1 MLDFFLSSDW
11 AIIATELLAGFFVIT
26 IVLAVLV
33 WRGQRRHTGAA
44 ESLLDDRDPILRAT
58 EEMVER
64 QIKRVWPELT
74 LDEEQRQTY
83 ADRSLDAVEA
93 MVEPWLEPKRS
104 DLSSVARQFQRVRQE
119 DLEQLL
125 TLARAQAEA
134 SQADDERVEELEQEL
149 QELREQRDRQGRH
162 LNDSL
167 ETINVMVREYG
178 RKFDYN
184 EEPHV
189 ATVLKAIVMLEEME
203 AGADCETAQQRAEN
217 LFTEDLVAS
226 PGAPPQE
233 PEPEAS
239 EADLDGETAESG
251 DEAPA
256 EADTVAGSDESDGA
270 VSVGGESSTETQ
282 AMDVGGEE
290 TGRDE
295 MNETPASDAETEP
308 TDTSLE
314 QTGEPAPS
322 PAKEPESTADEE
334 DIDALIAQ
342 AQASSETPAT
352 ADESTTAEAEPTA
365 EDQAEQAKGGEQAAA
380 EPPTNASNP
389 PDEPDEETLSADAD
403 QPAAPSPEKTETS
416 EPESRRGEETEDNGV
431 IDLDDVEIPE
441 EDQEKAESGADEFDL
456 DDIDAL
462 LDAEIAK
469 KHGKSQE

>member
-93 MVEPWLEPKRS
+93 MVAPWLEPKRS

-134 SQADDERVEELEQEL
+134 SRADDERVAELEQEL

-162 LNDSL
+162 LNESL

-217 LFTEDLVAS
+217 IFTEDLVAS
-226 PGAPPQE
+226 PGAPPEE
-233 PEPEAS
+233 PEPEAPQ
-239 EADLDGETAESG
+239 ADLDGAPAESG
-251 DEAPA
+251 DDASA
-256 EADTVAGSDESDGA
+256 EASAVAGSEESDEA
-270 VSVGGESSTETQ
+270 ITAGGDTSAEAE
-282 AMDVGGEE
+282 AMDVGGEK

-295 MNETPASDAETEP
+295 MNETTAPDTETEP
-308 TDTSLE
+308 SDTSSE
-314 QTGEPAPS
+314 KADESAPS
-322 PAKEPESTADEE
+322 PTEEPESTADED

-342 AQASSETPAT
+342 AQADTETPAT
-352 ADESTTAEAEPTA
+352 SDESATTETAPAA
-365 EDQAEQAKGGEQAAA
+365 EDQAEQTEGGEQAAE
-380 EPPTNASNP
+380 EPSTATSS
-389 PDEPDEETLSADAD
+389 EPDEETVSAEAD
-403 QPAAPSPEKTETS
+403 QPAAPSPEQTEAP
-416 EPESRRGEETEDNGV
+416 EPENHRDGEAEDNGV

-441 EDQEKAESGADEFDL
+441 EDKEKKESGADEFDL